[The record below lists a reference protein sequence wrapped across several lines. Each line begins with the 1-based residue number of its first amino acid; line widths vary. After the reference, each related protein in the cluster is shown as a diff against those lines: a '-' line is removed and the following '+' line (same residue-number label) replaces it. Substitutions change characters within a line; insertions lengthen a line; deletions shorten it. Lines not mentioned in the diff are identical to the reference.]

1 MNTQAQKRQ
10 RSRPSK
16 PLTPQELAL
25 RIPTAE
31 ERREVAHLLKLSD
44 EQSDLLWRRVDS
56 MCRQFVDYRQ
66 ATALPGTERR
76 ALLAEARRW
85 SRRLAAFEE
94 SVAEASP
101 HLTRKL
107 GRFIGPV
114 LAAALNEQ
122 AFWGPSQTFPVD
134 RYSIHDLDLLE
145 CWFDP
150 KTKEHQGVERTSANR
165 FLRRVE
171 SHQLQ
176 RRYNAAAEEAIPVLR
191 ALLRSVHR
199 PVLDFL
205 ALSASKDGGSPGKTF
220 RNAAVSHLA
229 DVFTEVTG
237 EQPTTSVGGRFV
249 TLCDQVLIRIGID
262 PTGLD
267 EAAKRILRRRSR

>member
-16 PLTPQELAL
+16 PLAPQELAL

-31 ERREVAHLLKLSD
+31 ERREVADLLKLSD

-56 MCRQFVDYRQ
+56 MCRQFVNYRQ

-114 LAAALNEQ
+114 LAAALNEIDKQ
-122 AFWGPSQTFPVD
+122 SRLTMAPSFHLVPSLVA
-134 RYSIHDLDLLE
+134 
-145 CWFDP
+145 P
-150 KTKEHQGVERTSANR
+150 
-165 FLRRVE
+165 
-171 SHQLQ
+171 
-176 RRYNAAAEEAIPVLR
+176 
-191 ALLRSVHR
+191 LRS
-199 PVLDFL
+199 LDGHI
-205 ALSASKDGGSPGKTF
+205 A
-220 RNAAVSHLA
+220 
-229 DVFTEVTG
+229 
-237 EQPTTSVGGRFV
+237 
-249 TLCDQVLIRIGID
+249 
-262 PTGLD
+262 
-267 EAAKRILRRRSR
+267 